1 MIHLLALAGVLSISF
16 SAVFIR
22 LALVSPVTAT
32 FYRGA
37 YAVPVLALVW
47 LAGRRHDHR
56 GRRERLLACAGGLFL
71 AADLDVW
78 HESIALVG
86 AGLATVLANVQ
97 IIFVAALGWLL
108 YGERPTPKAMGMIAV
123 MLVGVFLTSGLSRGD
138 AYGAN
143 PLAGVAFGV
152 AAGGCYSGFLL
163 LFRASNRSLAPTAGP
178 LLDAT
183 LGMVAGALASA
194 IFDPHFSFV
203 TPWPAT
209 GWLILLALVSQ
220 VFGWLLIA
228 RALPRLPAVE
238 TSVLLLAQPVFAIV
252 WGIVFFGERLS
263 LVQWI
268 GSGIVLAGVP
278 ILSAM
283 RVVVR
288 VEERPIASA

>member
-1 MIHLLALAGVLSISF
+1 MIHILALVGVLSISF
-16 SAVFIR
+16 SAVFVR

-47 LAGRRHDHR
+47 LAGRSADRR
-56 GRRERLLACAGGLFL
+56 TRRERVLAFAAGLFL

-97 IIFVAALGWLL
+97 IVFVAFLGWAFHR
-108 YGERPTPKAMGMIAV
+108 ERPTPRAIVMIAV
-123 MLVGVFLTSGLSRGD
+123 MLVGVALTSGLARGD
-138 AYGAN
+138 AYGTN
-143 PLAGVAFGV
+143 PVAGAAFGV
-152 AAGGCYSGFLL
+152 AAGACYSGFLL

-183 LGMVAGALASA
+183 LGMLAGGLAS
-194 IFDPHFSFV
+194 IPFDPKFAFI

-209 GWLILLALVSQ
+209 LWLILLALVSQ
-220 VFGWLLIA
+220 VIGWLLIA

-252 WGIVFFGERLS
+252 WGIIFFAEHPSPL
-263 LVQWI
+263 QWV
-268 GSGIVLAGVP
+268 GSAIVLAGVP
-278 ILSAM
+278 VLSMM
-283 RVVVR
+283 RVVAPEPVR
-288 VEERPIASA
+288 QV

>member
-1 MIHLLALAGVLSISF
+1 MIHVLALLGVLSISF
-16 SAVFIR
+16 SAVFVR

-47 LAGRRHDHR
+47 LAGRSDDHR
-56 GRRERLLACAGGLFL
+56 TRRERLLAFAAGLFL

-97 IIFVAALGWLL
+97 IVFVAILGWVLHD
-108 YGERPTPKAMGMIAV
+108 ERPTPRAAGVIVVVLFGVAM
-123 MLVGVFLTSGLSRGD
+123 TSGLARTD
-138 AYGAN
+138 AYGSN
-143 PLAGVAFGV
+143 PIAGAAFGV
-152 AAGGCYSGFLL
+152 AAGACYSGFLL

-183 LGMVAGALASA
+183 LGMVAGGLASTPL
-194 IFDPHFSFV
+194 DPQFAFA
-203 TPWPAT
+203 TPWTAT
-209 GWLILLALVSQ
+209 RWLILLALVSQ
-220 VFGWLLIA
+220 VTGWLLIA

-238 TSVLLLAQPVFAIV
+238 TSVLLLAQPVFTIV
-252 WGIVFFGERLS
+252 WGIVFFAEHPSPLQ
-263 LVQWI
+263 LV

-278 ILSAM
+278 TLSTM
-283 RVVVR
+283 RVVAR
-288 VEERPIASA
+288 NERPGTSG